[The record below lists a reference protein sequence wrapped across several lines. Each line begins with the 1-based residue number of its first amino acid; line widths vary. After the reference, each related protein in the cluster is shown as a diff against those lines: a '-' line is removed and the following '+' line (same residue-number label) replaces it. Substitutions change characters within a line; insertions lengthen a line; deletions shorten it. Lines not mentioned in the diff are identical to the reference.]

1 MLSKEP
7 IDVVSVSSCGYKD
20 NAFGTDQNMEMDF
33 LGLALFRQE
42 TIYDSRYR
50 MALEREFININ
61 KFAWPDPN

>member
-1 MLSKEP
+1 
-7 IDVVSVSSCGYKD
+7 
-20 NAFGTDQNMEMDF
+20 MEMDF

-50 MALEREFININ
+50 MALERQFININ